1 MGTSY
6 WALRARVTF
15 FLVHPEQ
22 MKRALRRAILDW
34 ENRNQ
39 TRNLDLRRAHNLLSA
54 GGGKKR
60 KKEEGAGDD
69 SWFEFS
75 PTRIEDLAGEVAS
88 LQVEVED
95 LKESVRLLK
104 DSVRFEKDK
113 AEELFV
119 LLTKGHR
126 TVFNV
131 PGIQFLYLYLARRFS
146 PQLAKDIE
154 RNIYNMANRVG
165 QQPNKYL
172 ISRGSVESSQHT
184 VPPPSPPR
192 S

>member
-1 MGTSY
+1 
-6 WALRARVTF
+6 
-15 FLVHPEQ
+15 

-39 TRNLDLRRAHNLLSA
+39 RRNLDLRRAHNLLSA

-60 KKEEGAGDD
+60 KKKEGTDD
-69 SWFEFS
+69 DDKWFEFT
-75 PTRIEDLAGEVAS
+75 PTRVEGLAGEVAS
-88 LQVEVED
+88 LQAEVED

-119 LLTKGHR
+119 LMTKGYS

-172 ISRGSVESSQHT
+172 ISRGSFESSQHT
-184 VPPPSPPR
+184 VQPPSPPR